1 MKMATKTTHYDSAEY
16 LDSDE
21 AIAACIDEALESAD
35 PAHVAHALGIVAHA
49 KGMTE
54 IARGA
59 GVSREHLYRALKET
73 GNPELATVVRV
84 LKALG
89 LRLSAQ
95 PSAEGETET
104 RDEGGEE
111 GGLTFAKE
119 RYK

>member
-1 MKMATKTTHYDSAEY
+1 MAIRTTRYDSAEY

-21 AIAACIDEALESAD
+21 AIAAYIDEALGSAD
-35 PAHVAHALGIVAHA
+35 PAHIANALGIVARA

-59 GVSREHLYRALKET
+59 GVSREHLYRALKDT

-89 LRLSAQ
+89 LRLATQ
-95 PSAEGETET
+95 PIAEHKPKRRTK
-104 RDEGGEE
+104 
-111 GGLTFAKE
+111 AK
-119 RYK
+119 KAA